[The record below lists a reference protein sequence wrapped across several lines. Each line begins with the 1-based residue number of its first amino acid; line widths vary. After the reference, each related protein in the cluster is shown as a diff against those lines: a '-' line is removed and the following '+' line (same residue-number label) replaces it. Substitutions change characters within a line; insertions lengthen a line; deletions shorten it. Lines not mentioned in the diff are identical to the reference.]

1 MASGM
6 LMKKPGGRVF
16 NPSDPIGYAGGAN
29 TKQPVGLLG
38 SVKSGFKKY
47 FPEASEKISS
57 AFEGVTKGMDD
68 DWQSYAM
75 LSSQA
80 DPDQFNPVRPVNVGK
95 AKVAAP
101 KQYGVTLPRRRLPNA
116 SGMRHSI
123 RR

>member
-6 LMKKPGGRVF
+6 LMKRPRGRVF
-16 NPSDPIGYAGGAN
+16 DPSDPLGYPTGGA
-29 TKQPVGLLG
+29 KQPTGLLG
-38 SVKSGFKKY
+38 GIKSGFKKY

-57 AFEGVTKGMDD
+57 TFEGITKGMDD

-80 DPDQFNPVRPVNVGK
+80 DPSEFNPAKPVRVGTANV
-95 AKVAAP
+95 VAP

-116 SGMRHSI
+116 SGMRNSI